1 MVLVGLL
8 RWHACMLREL
18 PSGELL
24 YRSYR
29 LSSMNK
35 STMKY
40 TIFDNTI
47 LQKDYSEIK
56 MFISCFVECLK
67 ALS

>member
-1 MVLVGLL
+1 MVLVGLLRWYACMLRELPRGPPLDAMVLVGLL

-29 LSSMNK
+29 LAKQACSAAPV
-35 STMKY
+35 
-40 TIFDNTI
+40 
-47 LQKDYSEIK
+47 QQ
-56 MFISCFVECLK
+56 CL
-67 ALS
+67 